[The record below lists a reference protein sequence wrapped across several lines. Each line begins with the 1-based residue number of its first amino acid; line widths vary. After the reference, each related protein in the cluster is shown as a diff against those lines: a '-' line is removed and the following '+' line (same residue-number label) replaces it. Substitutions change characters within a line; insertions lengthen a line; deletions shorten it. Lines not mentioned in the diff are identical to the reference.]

1 MGMKILLICVRLIE
15 GSVSDLKTSL
25 GNPVETTHFYIVA
38 VFDLCLRT
46 NALLD
51 PSDQCSS

>member
-1 MGMKILLICVRLIE
+1 MKILLICVRLIE
-15 GSVSDLKTSL
+15 GSVSDLKTSF

-46 NALLD
+46 NALWD
-51 PSDQCSS
+51 PPDQCSF